1 MIRVMSLLGM
11 TSGFLLISPSLRGSA
26 LNVLGR
32 ATFALDKYSPYS
44 YIAMALVLGAAAIL
58 SLSSAKPR

>member
-32 ATFALDKYSPYS
+32 ATFFLDLYSPYS
-44 YIAMALVLGAAAIL
+44 YITLALALGAGAIF